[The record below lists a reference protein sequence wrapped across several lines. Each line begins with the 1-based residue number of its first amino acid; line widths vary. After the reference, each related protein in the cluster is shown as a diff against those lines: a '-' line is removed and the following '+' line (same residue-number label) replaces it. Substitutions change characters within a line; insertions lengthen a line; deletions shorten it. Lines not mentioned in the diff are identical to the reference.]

1 MIMDQTGAE
10 AYILQRLRHGLPATR
25 TYHSFSHTL
34 DVYRVAVELA
44 HAEGVEGEELDLLR
58 TAALYHDAGFLI
70 SDTDHE
76 SFSCQLVREALPR
89 FGYSPEQ
96 IERVCVMVMATKV
109 PQMPKDQLGRI
120 LCDADLDYLGR
131 PDFHRIGVNLFNEFR
146 HYGMVNSEREWN
158 ELQVRFLTQHRYF
171 TGTSKRLREP
181 MKLKHLEAVIAWLEE
196 HRRAANG

>member
-1 MIMDQTGAE
+1 MDQTGAE
-10 AYILQRLRHGLPATR
+10 AYILERLRLGLPAKR

-34 DVYRVAVELA
+34 DVYRTAVEIGT
-44 HAEGVEGEELDLLR
+44 AEGIEGEELDLLR

-76 SFSCQLVREALPR
+76 ACGCQLLRDALPA
-89 FGYSPEQ
+89 FGYTNAQ
-96 IERVCVMVMATKV
+96 IERVCTMVMATRV
-109 PQMPKDQLGRI
+109 PQTPVDDLSRI

-131 PDFHRIGVNLFNEFR
+131 PDFHSIGANLFNEFK
-146 HYGMVNSEREWN
+146 HYGMVTNEREWN

-171 TGTSKRLREP
+171 TRTSIRLREP
-181 MKLKHLEAVIAWLEE
+181 VKQKHLESVIAWLEE